1 MPTMS
6 ELFTS
11 KGCII
16 LCNSQRLQSQLTSFE
31 IPDYI
36 NTTKIG
42 NYRKKQNHKV
52 SNRYQSNQEYH
63 KHLDYFRK
71 ADCELPNYNN

>member
-16 LCNSQRLQSQLTSFE
+16 LCNSRRLQSQLTSFE

-63 KHLDYFRK
+63 KYLNYFRK